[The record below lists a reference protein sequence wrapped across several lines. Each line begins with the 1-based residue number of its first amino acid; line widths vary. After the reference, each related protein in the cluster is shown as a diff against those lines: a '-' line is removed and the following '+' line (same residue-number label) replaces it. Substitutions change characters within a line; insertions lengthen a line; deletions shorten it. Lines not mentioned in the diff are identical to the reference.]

1 MGEAG
6 NKLERWSWYGFSA
19 KQSISITA
27 LLQNIGLTEKT
38 YQVKPKLIYLK
49 RKKEK
54 KEKKVW

>member
-1 MGEAG
+1 MDSQPNRA
-6 NKLERWSWYGFSA
+6 L
-19 KQSISITA
+19 A
-27 LLQNIGLTEKT
+27 LLRYYKILGLTEKT